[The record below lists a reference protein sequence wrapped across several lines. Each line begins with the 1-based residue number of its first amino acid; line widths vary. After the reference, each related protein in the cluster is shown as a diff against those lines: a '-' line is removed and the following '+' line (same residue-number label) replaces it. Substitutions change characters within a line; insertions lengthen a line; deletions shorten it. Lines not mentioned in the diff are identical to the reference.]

1 MARRDKIKYIKI
13 FLFIGGF
20 FIYPIF
26 AFGATNDVVI
36 NEVAW
41 MGTDISYTDEWIEL
55 YNNTNEEI
63 DLTNWTL
70 FAADGKP
77 EINLS
82 GIITA
87 NGYFLLERTDDN
99 SVVSIIADQIYTGDL
114 GNNGENLELKNAED
128 ILINSIDCSDEW
140 TSGDNDTKQTM
151 ERTDT
156 EWQTSLNSGGTPKE
170 QNSIGVSDEEL
181 DEITIDTTSEET
193 PEESITSTGS
203 THSVPNRP
211 PMAEAGTDIVA
222 LVNQELSFDASNS
235 LDLDND
241 KLTFFWNFGDGATD
255 TEKISKHIYL
265 YPGQYIVSLLISDGE
280 FSDLDIITVNI
291 YSQSIIIS
299 ELSNK
304 WIEIFNQSDQVANLT
319 NWQLKNKEASS
330 SPFVF
335 PTNSLIA
342 PNQFLVLRQEITKIE
357 LDNYS
362 DQIQLIYPDGSIGT
376 EVSYLSEDKEMF
388 CIAFDNN
395 DYFWTKIPTPGS
407 ANIISRG
414 IENQKETFSSNNPE
428 PDIKQTQEIPEV
440 LATNLT
446 KNQNFETQDV
456 PTTSINNLL
465 EDPSQNNIQN
475 TQSAFIAQGTQSNQK
490 SKLILYLSI
499 IISASLMLSW
509 VIVLLKN
516 KVKFH

>member
-1 MARRDKIKYIKI
+1 MIKNYFKII
-13 FLFIGGF
+13 FCSLIITGGF
-20 FIYPIF
+20 FIYPF
-26 AFGATNDVVI
+26 FVFGATNDVVI
-36 NEVAW
+36 NEIAW
-41 MGTDISYTDEWIEL
+41 MGTDISYADEWIEL

-70 FAADGKP
+70 FATDGKP

-82 GIITA
+82 GTITA
-87 NGYFLLERTDDN
+87 NGYFLLERTNDE
-99 SVVSIIADQIYTGDL
+99 SVIGITADQIYTGDL

-128 ILINSIDCSDEW
+128 ILINSINCSDEW

-151 ERTDT
+151 EKTDT
-156 EWQTSLNSGGTPKE
+156 GWQTSLNSGGTPKE
-170 QNSIGVSDEEL
+170 QNSIGASDE
-181 DEITIDTTSEET
+181 TINEET
-193 PEESITSTGS
+193 TEEASTSTGS
-203 THSVPNRP
+203 TSSVPNRP

-222 LVNQELSFDASNS
+222 LVNQELSFDASHS

-255 TEKISKHIYL
+255 TEKISKHTYL

-299 ELSNK
+299 EFSNE

-319 NWQLKNKEASS
+319 NWQLKNQKASS
-330 SPFVF
+330 SPFLF
-335 PTNSLIA
+335 PANSLMA

-357 LDNYS
+357 LDNDS
-362 DQIQLIYPDGSIGT
+362 DQIQLIYPDGSIGA
-376 EVSYLSEDKEMF
+376 EVSYLSEDKEIF
-388 CIAFDNN
+388 CIAFDNES
-395 DYFWTKIPTPGS
+395 YFWTKIPTPGS

-446 KNQNFETQDV
+446 ENQNFDTQEIS
-456 PTTSINNLL
+456 TTSINNLL
-465 EDPSQNNIQN
+465 KEIPKNNIQN
-475 TQSAFIAQGTQSNQK
+475 TQSASISQNIQSNQK

-499 IISASLMLSW
+499 IVSSSLMLGW

-516 KVKFH
+516 RVKFH